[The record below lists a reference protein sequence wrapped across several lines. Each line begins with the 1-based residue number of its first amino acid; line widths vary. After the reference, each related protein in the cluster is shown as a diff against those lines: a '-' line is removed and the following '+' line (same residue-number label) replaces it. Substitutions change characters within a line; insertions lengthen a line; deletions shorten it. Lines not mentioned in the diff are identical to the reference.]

1 MATIPCCVLRGCLL
15 FPRKRSSQSS
25 LIQRVLAASTR
36 RTACILFDGVCVLC
50 SRGCGFVNNHDR
62 RAYFRIVP
70 MQLAEARDLVQSI
83 GSEHTSAAVSNIALI
98 PGGQKRTLKVIET
111 PSQKRSV
118 FSSSCPRVRGLA
130 SRVPSVSGLCIS
142 VRQWSGPL
150 GHWSFQPLDRRGTPR
165 ASSRPG
171 QQCRTSPQGA

>member
-1 MATIPCCVLRGCLL
+1 
-15 FPRKRSSQSS
+15 
-25 LIQRVLAASTR
+25 
-36 RTACILFDGVCVLC
+36 
-50 SRGCGFVNNHDR
+50 VNKHDR

-130 SRVPSVSGLCIS
+130 SRVPSVSGLCMS